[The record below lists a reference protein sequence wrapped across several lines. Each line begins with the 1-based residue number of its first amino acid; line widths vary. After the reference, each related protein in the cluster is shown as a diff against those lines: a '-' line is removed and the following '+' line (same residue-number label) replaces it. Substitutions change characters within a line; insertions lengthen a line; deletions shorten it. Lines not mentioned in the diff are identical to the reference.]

1 MVDNEFGYAAIKSSS
16 LCCLRRRIGI
26 ESAQMQQGKSHS
38 TNPGSRQGGRR
49 ASDGEVKSVPSQS
62 AERVRPKLLA
72 VEDNP
77 EMLMLLRHLLS
88 VNWDVHTGIN
98 MDTAIREVDANQFE
112 VILMDINLGTTETG
126 VDVLRRIRERP
137 AYQSTPI
144 IAVTAYALPGDR
156 ERFLEEGFD
165 DYIGKP
171 FTRQQLF
178 RMLAS
183 IVGDDTEED

>member
-1 MVDNEFGYAAIKSSS
+1 MAQQDSSTGFQHE
-16 LCCLRRRIGI
+16 RRR
-26 ESAQMQQGKSHS
+26 
-38 TNPGSRQGGRR
+38 TNDAAP
-49 ASDGEVKSVPSQS
+49 AAHAAPDPAPTDGP
-62 AERVRPKLLA
+62 RPKLLA

-88 VNWDVHTGIN
+88 VNWEVHTGVN
-98 MDTAIREVDANQFE
+98 METAISEVDANQFE
-112 VILMDINLGTTETG
+112 IILMDINLGTQETG
-126 VDVLRRIRERP
+126 VDVLHRIRERA
-137 AYQSTPI
+137 AYRTTPV

-178 RMLAS
+178 RLLDS
-183 IVGDDTEED
+183 IMSRRSADQRQADSGK